1 MTNPETPEPAEKPSA
16 NRPSFARILQST
28 LAGAFGVQSNKNRA
42 EDFKNGS
49 IWVFVA
55 SGIIFTALFI
65 LTITT
70 LAKVLVSA

>member
-42 EDFKNGS
+42 EDFKNGN

-55 SGIIFTALFI
+55 SGIIFTAIFI
-65 LTITT
+65 LGITS
-70 LAKVLVSA
+70 LAKFLVAA